1 MGLVSRSAD
10 GFVLAG
16 ALRAEL
22 AALPRLAWLAC
33 RLNVVAAVGA
43 AVAAGNDP
51 VGRHGVDGDWPRA
64 RWRCQS
70 ARGSGAVT
78 ERVDQPP
85 PATGSVLAA
94 TPGVAVG
101 AAPSDAHRGGL
112 MAKVG
117 SCMAGSS
124 RAGGMQGTY
133 THQQVVSTLVAA
145 DPAALHR
152 ELPVAPLQ
160 HVALAD
166 GLPPCARAVRA
177 RTQPVL
183 GAARFTRAEAV
194 LAHLTPP
201 FRAAA
206 PLPAAPA
213 NPPAGGSPWPP
224 PDTARGR
231 SDRTASR
238 TPRPGRTGPG
248 WPSGRPAV
256 R

>member
-22 AALPRLAWLAC
+22 AALPRLARLAC

-51 VGRHGVDGDWPRA
+51 VGRHGVDGDRARA
-64 RWRCQS
+64 RWRCQG
-70 ARGSGAVT
+70 ARGSGAVA

-101 AAPSDAHRGGL
+101 AAPSDAHCRGL

-133 THQQVVSTLVAA
+133 TRQQVVSTLVAA
-145 DPAALHR
+145 DPA
-152 ELPVAPLQ
+152 
-160 HVALAD
+160 HVSSGTPGCPASTR
-166 GLPPCARAVRA
+166 RAC
-177 RTQPVL
+177 QPASTVCPSSE
-183 GAARFTRAEAV
+183 G
-194 LAHLTPP
+194 
-201 FRAAA
+201 
-206 PLPAAPA
+206 
-213 NPPAGGSPWPP
+213 
-224 PDTARGR
+224 PDTARPWRCAVCTSRG
-231 SDRTASR
+231 SACAPHTAFPRGST
-238 TPRPGRTGPG
+238 TPGGTGK
-248 WPSGRPAV
+248 PA
-256 R
+256 RWRISLATS

>member
-22 AALPRLAWLAC
+22 AALPRLARLAR

-51 VGRHGVDGDWPRA
+51 VGCHAVDGHRA
-64 RWRCQS
+64 RAHWRCQG
-70 ARGSGAVT
+70 ARGSSAVAK
-78 ERVDQPP
+78 RVDQPP

-101 AAPSDAHRGGL
+101 AAPSDAHCRGL

-133 THQQVVSTLVAA
+133 TRQRVVSTLVSA
-145 DPAALHR
+145 DTTTFHR
-152 ELPVAPLQ
+152 ERPVAPA
-160 HVALAD
+160 VPIPLANR
-166 GLPPCARAVRA
+166 LPRAKAVR
-177 RTQPVL
+177 L
-183 GAARFTRAEAV
+183 AAS
-194 LAHLTPP
+194 LAQNPHVSQP
-201 FRAAA
+201 FRAAT

-213 NPPAGGSPWPP
+213 NPPVDGSPWPP

-248 WPSGRPAV
+248 WPGGRPAV